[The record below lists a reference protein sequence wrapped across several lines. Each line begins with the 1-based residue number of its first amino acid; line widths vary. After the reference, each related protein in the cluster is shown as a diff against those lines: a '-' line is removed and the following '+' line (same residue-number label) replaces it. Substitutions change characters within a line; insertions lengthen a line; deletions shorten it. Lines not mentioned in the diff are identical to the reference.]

1 MGLLK
6 SPKNMTTEKDTNMTK
21 VSNSAST
28 RLPKIHLDKTLVGR
42 LEALAASVMRRSPE
56 VGERLIDEIARAK
69 LVAPNKMRDDVVT
82 IGSGVTY
89 RDLDM
94 AREHTVS
101 VVYPE
106 NANIEEGRIS
116 VLTPVGVAL
125 LGLSAGA
132 TISWITRD
140 DDTRQLE
147 VLEVRPPSTH
157 D

>member
-1 MGLLK
+1 
-6 SPKNMTTEKDTNMTK
+6 MTK

-82 IGSGVTY
+82 IGSVVTY

-94 AREHTVS
+94 TREHTVS

-106 NANIEEGRIS
+106 NANIEEGLIS

-125 LGLSAGA
+125 LGLSPGA
-132 TISWITRD
+132 TISWVTRD
-140 DDTRQLE
+140 DETRQLE
-147 VLEVRPPSTH
+147 VLEVRPPSTR

>member
-1 MGLLK
+1 
-6 SPKNMTTEKDTNMTK
+6 MTTEKDTNMTK

-69 LVAPNKMRDDVVT
+69 LVSPNKMRDDVVT

-125 LGLSAGA
+125 LGLSPGA
-132 TISWITRD
+132 TISWVTRD
-140 DDTRQLE
+140 DETRQLE

>member
-1 MGLLK
+1 MGPLDI
-6 SPKNMTTEKDTNMTK
+6 PKNMTTEKDTNMTK
-21 VSNSAST
+21 GSNPAST

-69 LVAPNKMRDDVVT
+69 LVAPNKMRDDVIT
-82 IGSGVTY
+82 IGSVVTY

-125 LGLSAGA
+125 LGLSPGA
-132 TISWITRD
+132 TISWVTRD
-140 DDTRQLE
+140 DETRQLE
-147 VLEVRPPSTH
+147 VLEVRPPLTH

>member
-1 MGLLK
+1 
-6 SPKNMTTEKDTNMTK
+6 MTTEKDTNMTK
-21 VSNSAST
+21 VSISAST

-125 LGLSAGA
+125 LGLSPGA
-132 TISWITRD
+132 TISWVTRD
-140 DDTRQLE
+140 DETRQLE
-147 VLEVRPPSTH
+147 VLEVRPPVTH

>member
-1 MGLLK
+1 
-6 SPKNMTTEKDTNMTK
+6 MTTEKDTNMTK

-147 VLEVRPPSTH
+147 VLEVRPPSTL

>member
-1 MGLLK
+1 
-6 SPKNMTTEKDTNMTK
+6 MTK

-69 LVAPNKMRDDVVT
+69 LVAPNKLRDDVVT
-82 IGSGVTY
+82 IGSVVTY
-89 RDLDM
+89 RDLDK
-94 AREHTVS
+94 AREHIVS
-101 VVYPE
+101 VAYPE
-106 NANIEEGRIS
+106 NANIEEGLIS

-125 LGLSAGA
+125 LGLSPGA
-132 TISWITRD
+132 TISWVTRD
-140 DDTRQLE
+140 DETRQLE
-147 VLEVRPPSTH
+147 VLEVRPPLTH

>member
-1 MGLLK
+1 
-6 SPKNMTTEKDTNMTK
+6 MTK

-69 LVAPNKMRDDVVT
+69 LVAPNKMRDDVIT
-82 IGSGVTY
+82 IGSVVTY

-94 AREHTVS
+94 AREHTVA

-106 NANIEEGRIS
+106 NANSDEGRIS

-125 LGLSAGA
+125 LGLSPGA
-132 TISWITRD
+132 TISWVTRD
-140 DDTRQLE
+140 DETRQLE
-147 VLEVRPPSTH
+147 VLEVRPPSTR

>member
-1 MGLLK
+1 
-6 SPKNMTTEKDTNMTK
+6 MTK

-82 IGSGVTY
+82 IGSVVTY

-106 NANIEEGRIS
+106 NANIEEGLIS

-125 LGLSAGA
+125 LGLSPGA
-132 TISWITRD
+132 TISWVTRD
-140 DDTRQLE
+140 DETRQLE
-147 VLEVRPPSTH
+147 VLEVRPPSTR

>member
-1 MGLLK
+1 
-6 SPKNMTTEKDTNMTK
+6 MTTEKDTNMTK
-21 VSNSAST
+21 VSNPAST

-82 IGSGVTY
+82 IGSVVTY

-106 NANIEEGRIS
+106 NANIEEGLIS

-125 LGLSAGA
+125 LGLSPGA
-132 TISWITRD
+132 TISWVTRD
-140 DDTRQLE
+140 DETRQLE
-147 VLEVRPPSTH
+147 VLEVRPPSTR

>member
-1 MGLLK
+1 
-6 SPKNMTTEKDTNMTK
+6 MTK

-69 LVAPNKMRDDVVT
+69 LVAPNKMRDDVIT
-82 IGSGVTY
+82 IGSVVTY

-94 AREHTVS
+94 AREHTVA

-106 NANIEEGRIS
+106 NANIDEGRIS

-125 LGLSAGA
+125 LGLSPGA
-132 TISWITRD
+132 TISWVTRD
-140 DDTRQLE
+140 DETRQLE

>member
-1 MGLLK
+1 
-6 SPKNMTTEKDTNMTK
+6 MTK

-82 IGSGVTY
+82 IGSVVTY

-106 NANIEEGRIS
+106 NANIEEGLIS

-125 LGLSAGA
+125 LGLSPGA
-132 TISWITRD
+132 TISWVTRD
-140 DDTRQLE
+140 DETRQLE
-147 VLEVRPPSTH
+147 VLEVRPPLTH

>member
-1 MGLLK
+1 
-6 SPKNMTTEKDTNMTK
+6 MTK

-82 IGSGVTY
+82 IGSVVTY
-89 RDLDM
+89 RDLVMD
-94 AREHTVS
+94 RVHTVT

-125 LGLSAGA
+125 LGLSPGA
-132 TISWITRD
+132 TISWVTRD
-140 DDTRQLE
+140 DETRQLKI
-147 VLEVRPPSTH
+147 LEVRRPSTV

>member
-1 MGLLK
+1 
-6 SPKNMTTEKDTNMTK
+6 MTN
-21 VSNSAST
+21 VSKSAST

-42 LEALAASVMRRSPE
+42 LEVLAASVMRRSPE

-69 LVAPNKMRDDVVT
+69 LVAPNKMRDDVIT
-82 IGSGVTY
+82 IGSVVTY

-125 LGLSAGA
+125 LGLSPGA
-132 TISWITRD
+132 TISWVTRD
-140 DDTRQLE
+140 DETRQLE
-147 VLEVRPPSTH
+147 VLEVRPPLTH

>member
-1 MGLLK
+1 
-6 SPKNMTTEKDTNMTK
+6 MTTEKDTNMTK

-69 LVAPNKMRDDVVT
+69 LVAPDKMRDDVVT

-125 LGLSAGA
+125 LGLSPGA
-132 TISWITRD
+132 TISWVTRD
-140 DDTRQLE
+140 DETRQLE
-147 VLEVRPPSTH
+147 VLEGRPPLTH

>member
-1 MGLLK
+1 
-6 SPKNMTTEKDTNMTK
+6 MTK

-69 LVAPNKMRDDVVT
+69 LVAPNKMRDDVIT
-82 IGSGVTY
+82 IGSVVTY

-125 LGLSAGA
+125 LGLSPGA
-132 TISWITRD
+132 TISWVTRD
-140 DDTRQLE
+140 DETRQLE
-147 VLEVRPPSTH
+147 VLEVRPPLTH

>member
-1 MGLLK
+1 M
-6 SPKNMTTEKDTNMTK
+6 SK

-69 LVAPNKMRDDVVT
+69 LVAPNKMRDDVIT
-82 IGSGVTY
+82 IGSVVTY

-106 NANIEEGRIS
+106 NANIEEGLIS

-125 LGLSAGA
+125 LGLSPGA
-132 TISWITRD
+132 TISWVTRD
-140 DDTRQLE
+140 DETRQLE
-147 VLEVRPPSTH
+147 VLEVRPPSTR

>member
-1 MGLLK
+1 
-6 SPKNMTTEKDTNMTK
+6 
-21 VSNSAST
+21 
-28 RLPKIHLDKTLVGR
+28 
-42 LEALAASVMRRSPE
+42 MRRSPE

-82 IGSGVTY
+82 IGSVVTY
-89 RDLDM
+89 RDLVMD
-94 AREHTVS
+94 RVHTVT

-125 LGLSAGA
+125 LGLSPGA
-132 TISWITRD
+132 TISWVTRD
-140 DDTRQLE
+140 DETRQLKI
-147 VLEVRPPSTH
+147 LEVRRPSTV